1 MKNVWTRMGTGGR
14 VGLVVGVALIVL
26 LVASLGYWALG
37 KTFQPLFADLAEQDA
52 ATLVAELDR
61 MKVPYRLEA
70 GGQRIMV
77 PEDMVPKTRLQ
88 LVSKNLPLHGSVGF
102 EIFNNTDFG
111 MTEFN
116 QRVNYQRA
124 LQGEL
129 TRTILTLE
137 EVQSARVHLVLP
149 ESTLF
154 KREQNKPKASVT
166 LSVRAGQTL
175 GREEVLGIQRLV
187 AAAVPGIQ
195 VSDVTVLDQKGS
207 TLSRL
212 HDAGNDV
219 GGWQLQTKREIE
231 ELLASKA
238 RAVLDRAYG
247 PGQGLVSVDVVL
259 NFDQAKTTTE
269 EMLGVRTGQDTLPS
283 GVVVRERQTM
293 RDAPAGSGDADDE
306 EAAEATVTQSDVE
319 YQPGRRVEQIVA
331 SPGSVRRISVAVVLP
346 KGVSAERAERVRGLV
361 MTAVGLDT
369 KRGDAVVVH
378 SLDQLSDGTATLT
391 PANVI
396 PDDPPPT
403 RVEIPAPSRSVAADG
418 ESIRPAVLALLLGAV
433 LLVLFVLW
441 QRSRSTKATVV
452 EVAPRPL
459 AEADRQAL
467 LENLQRWLV
476 PAETPRRDGPAA

>member
-1 MKNVWTRMGTGGR
+1 
-14 VGLVVGVALIVL
+14 
-26 LVASLGYWALG
+26 
-37 KTFQPLFADLAEQDA
+37 
-52 ATLVAELDR
+52 
-61 MKVPYRLEA
+61 
-70 GGQRIMV
+70 
-77 PEDMVPKTRLQ
+77 
-88 LVSKNLPLHGSVGF
+88 
-102 EIFNNTDFG
+102 
-111 MTEFN
+111 
-116 QRVNYQRA
+116 
-124 LQGEL
+124 
-129 TRTILTLE
+129 
-137 EVQSARVHLVLP
+137 VHLVLP

-331 SPGSVRRISVAVVLP
+331 SPGSVRGISVAVVLP